1 MPEYLAPGV
10 YVEETSFRAKP
21 LEGVS
26 TSTTAFVGAT
36 RTGPIGET
44 PELVTSVGEF
54 ERVYGGTADLS
65 FDTPRT
71 NYLAHS
77 VRAFF
82 DNGGSR
88 LYVSRVYTP
97 PESGDGL
104 AASDFLVGD
113 GDDADRARFVARYPG
128 SGADGA
134 IELLEITTPAAAP
147 SMARTPEGTLLRILP
162 TPAEAQG
169 GTLPLTVV
177 DGAGFTVAINGA
189 APVAITIA
197 AADVQSLSNVRA
209 AELNVLFRAEALELT
224 ASEVG
229 GRLLLRT
236 NARGDDVTLVL
247 AAPGVGTSALGGL
260 GLTAA
265 TSEGDGP
272 DYYLKVGDAWE
283 DSAGDPLDMAR
294 VTPNGA
300 EFVSLNLV
308 TVDADGS
315 TKNFEDLAYGS
326 EHPRFIGSVLSPTP
340 PRRSDQLE
348 NRYALELT
356 GSVTAFELR
365 EGLLAAPHPILV
377 SGGSDGQEPT
387 AGAHADALLELQTLE
402 DISIVAAPGSSA
414 LTDYQ
419 GILVALLTHVERR
432 RAYQI
437 AVLDTP
443 PGLSIG
449 EARETRST
457 IDSRHAALYYPWV
470 RISNPDVVP
479 SDVSTPRELDIPPS
493 GFICG
498 IYARNDAERGVHK
511 APANEIVR
519 GALRFEAQVNMAQQ
533 EVLNPAGV
541 NVLRSFPGRG
551 HRVWGARLA
560 ASDPEWKY
568 VNLRRYFNYV
578 EASIDRGTQWVVF
591 EPNGPRLWARVRTT
605 VSDFLYTEWRN
616 GALLGTTP
624 AEGFFVRCDRSTMT
638 QSDLDNGRLIVEV
651 GIAVVRPAEF
661 VIFRVGQKTA
671 DVRS

>member
-54 ERVYGGTADLS
+54 ERVYGGTRDLS
-65 FDTPRT
+65 FGTPRT

-82 DNGGSR
+82 DNGGRR

-97 PESGDGL
+97 PASGDGR
-104 AASDFLVGD
+104 ARSAFVVGD
-113 GDDADRARFVARYPG
+113 DEADDRARFVARFPG
-128 SGADGA
+128 RGGDGA
-134 IELLEITTPAAAP
+134 LELLEITTPAAAP
-147 SMARTPEGTLLRILP
+147 SMARTPEGTLLRILSV
-162 TPAEAQG
+162 PAEVQG
-169 GTLPLTVV
+169 GLLPLTVA
-177 DGAGFTVAINGA
+177 DGAGFTVSVSAA
-189 APVAITIA
+189 APVAITIT
-197 AADVQSLSNVRA
+197 AADVASLSDVRA
-209 AELNVLFRAEALELT
+209 AELNALFVAQAVPVT
-224 ASEVG
+224 ASEVD

-236 NARGDDVTLVL
+236 TPGGDGVTLAL
-247 AAPGVGTSALGGL
+247 AAPAAGTSALEGL
-260 GLTAA
+260 GLTAGV
-265 TSEGDGP
+265 TPSGGP
-272 DYYLKVGDAWE
+272 EYYLKVGDAWE
-283 DSAGDPLDMAR
+283 DSAGDPLDMAS
-294 VTPNGA
+294 VVPNGA

-308 TVDADGS
+308 TVDADGG
-315 TKNFEDLAYGS
+315 TKNFEDLAYGAA
-326 EHPRFIGSVLSPTP
+326 HPRFIGSVLALTP

-348 NRYALELT
+348 NRYALEMT
-356 GSVTAFELR
+356 GSVTAFALR
-365 EGLLAAPHPILV
+365 DGLLAATQPIVV

-419 GILVALLTHVERR
+419 GILVALITHVERR

-443 PGLSIG
+443 SGLSVG

-457 IDSRHAALYYPWV
+457 IDSRYAALYYPWV

-479 SDVSTPRELDIPPS
+479 SDVITPRELDIPPS

-511 APANEIVR
+511 APANEVVR

-591 EPNGPRLWARVRTT
+591 EPNGERLWARVRAT

>member
-1 MPEYLAPGV
+1 MG
-10 YVEETSFRAKP
+10 P
-21 LEGVS
+21 L
-26 TSTTAFVGAT
+26 
-36 RTGPIGET
+36 GET
-44 PELVTSVGEF
+44 PELVTSIGEF
-54 ERVYGGTADLS
+54 ERVYGGTADLT
-65 FDTPRT
+65 FGTPRT

-82 DNGGSR
+82 DNGGRR

-97 PESGDGL
+97 PASGDGR
-104 AASDFLVGD
+104 ARSDFIVGD
-113 GDDADRARFVARYPG
+113 ADDAARARFVARYPG
-128 SGADGA
+128 SGGDGS
-134 IELLEITTPAAAP
+134 IELTEITTPAAAP
-147 SMARTPEGTLLRILP
+147 SMARTPQGTLLRILP
-162 TPAEAQG
+162 TPAEAEG
-169 GTLPLTVV
+169 GTLPLTVTA
-177 DGAGFTVAINGA
+177 GAAFTVAVSGA
-189 APVAITIA
+189 PPVTITITA
-197 AADVQSLSNVRA
+197 TSVASLSNVRA
-209 AELNVLFRAEALELT
+209 AELTALFRAAGVAVT
-224 ASEVG
+224 ASEVNG
-229 GRLLLRT
+229 ALLLRT
-236 NARGDDVTLVL
+236 NARGASVTLAL
-247 AAPGVGTSALGGL
+247 ADPAAGTSALGGL
-260 GLTAA
+260 GLDADT
-265 TSEGDGP
+265 TEGTGP
-272 DYYLKVGDAWE
+272 DYFLKIGGEWLDADDTE
-283 DSAGDPLDMAR
+283 LDASR

-300 EFVSLNLV
+300 EFVSLNVV
-308 TVDADGS
+308 TVDADGN
-315 TKNFEDLAYGS
+315 TKNFEDLAYGAD
-326 EHPRFIGSVLSPTP
+326 HPRFIGSVLAPTP

-356 GSVTAFELR
+356 GTVTAFALR
-365 EGLLAAPHPILV
+365 QGLLAATGPIVV

-387 AGAHADALLELQTLE
+387 AGAHSNALLELQTLE
-402 DISIVAAPGSSA
+402 EISIVAAPGSSA
-414 LTDYQ
+414 LTEYP
-419 GILVALLTHVERR
+419 GIVVALITHVERR

-443 PGLSIG
+443 PGSSIG
-449 EARETRST
+449 EAKETRSG

-479 SDVSTPRELDIPPS
+479 SDVITPRELDIPPS
-493 GFICG
+493 GFVCG

-511 APANEIVR
+511 APANEVVR
-519 GALRFEAQVNMAQQ
+519 GALRFETQVNMAQQ
-533 EVLNPAGV
+533 EDLNPAGV

-591 EPNGPRLWARVRTT
+591 EPNGERLWVRVRTT